1 MTGESADPADAL
13 VARAIESVLEAVPTV
28 PDDEATTDLTKYQ
41 PWADTAAPT
50 GKNKRPLEALL
61 DELRERVEAE
71 PDAVAAHPGGR
82 RPAVAYFDRFGSP
95 RREGDGST
103 PGGGKRRRRGRGG
116 GGGQR
121 GDQGAQ
127 TTSAPPSAA
136 AAPSA
141 QGQASGGDGGRRRR
155 RRRSGRG
162 RSGGGSP
169 PGGD

>member
-1 MTGESADPADAL
+1 MTGESSDPADAL

-28 PDDEATTDLTKYQ
+28 PADEIATDLTKYQ
-41 PWADTAAPT
+41 PWADTAAPS

-95 RREGDGST
+95 RREGDVSAPAGAR
-103 PGGGKRRRRGRGG
+103 RRRRGRGG
-116 GGGQR
+116 GGVQR

-127 TTSAPPSAA
+127 PASAPPAGAGASSAR
-136 AAPSA
+136 
-141 QGQASGGDGGRRRR
+141 GQTTGGDGGRRRR
-155 RRRSGRG
+155 RRRGGRG
-162 RSGGGSP
+162 RSGGGS
-169 PGGD
+169 GASGE